1 MALLIQ
7 LAAVTEVIL
16 SIVSILIFD
25 IRVVLNIERVCER

>member
-25 IRVVLNIERVCER
+25 IRVVFNIERVCER